1 VLKKKVAKK
10 DLKVNLKNLAQK
22 KKDSKDLK
30 VKKVM
35 KEVKNLKNSKAQWKK
50 CIQVKKE
57 VLKKK
62 VLKVVNLLLSY
73 SSNDQN
79 RRNVFDLI

>member
-1 VLKKKVAKK
+1 VLKKK
-10 DLKVNLKNLAQK
+10 DLKANLKNLAQK
-22 KKDSKDLK
+22 KKDSKVLK

-62 VLKVVNLLLSY
+62 VLKNLLLSY